1 MASIFFQQI
10 WKNLPFECVAK
21 ASKLI
26 SAAVEAGQPELNY
39 NTEVNKRQIS
49 EFHDL
54 EPIKTTKFNFL
65 TFLQESR
72 AFVILTPETERLD
85 AVRFCMLR

>member
-10 WKNLPFECVAK
+10 WKNFPFECVAK

-39 NTEVNKRQIS
+39 NTEVNKR
-49 EFHDL
+49 L
-54 EPIKTTKFNFL
+54 NF
-65 TFLQESR
+65 
-72 AFVILTPETERLD
+72 
-85 AVRFCMLR
+85 